1 MPTTTETTTSAPQ
14 EIKVD
19 IDVMMANAAAAVKEF
34 SEGLDSKVETE
45 KSHEQKHELGTF
57 LEDTQAFDHALKN
70 LQEARKLVVKED
82 VTDEN
87 FAAIID
93 IFKKQSEGQTDSELQ
108 AKLQG
113 GIDTIES
120 ARESI
125 ATKDETY
132 VAATKNYFLNL
143 LGATAADNPDFV
155 ANPDKAQADFDAMI
169 QRMHNEA
176 KAYGYLSSYIAS
188 RQAK

>member
-1 MPTTTETTTSAPQ
+1 MPTTTETTTSVPQ
-14 EIKVD
+14 EITVD
-19 IDVMMANAAAAVKEF
+19 IDTMMSNAAALVREF
-34 SEGLDSKVETE
+34 SEGLDAKVETE
-45 KSHEQKHELGTF
+45 KSPEQKHGLDTF
-57 LEDTQAFDHALKN
+57 LEDTQAFEHALKN
-70 LQEARKLVVKED
+70 LQEARKRVVKED

-87 FAAIID
+87 FAAIVD
-93 IFKKQSEGQTDSELQ
+93 IFKKKFEAQTDSELQ
-108 AKLQG
+108 EKLQG

-125 ATKDETY
+125 AIKDEDY

-143 LGATAADNPDFV
+143 LGATAADNPGFTADS
-155 ANPDKAQADFDAMI
+155 DKAQTDFDAMI